1 MAMANFQIGHSK
13 LFPDG
18 AQLFANG
25 KSGEEK
31 LVLHHDNTIQLE
43 LAGMDL
49 TSPPVLT
56 ANPVNIIHVTAP
68 KKVGNKWVFTVDP
81 VGNGRVSLSAADSK
95 GTAAPDL
102 TVIAGVFKNHKD
114 AKGELEE
121 DLIADVY
128 RGHDSAKMHTII
140 RILGNDADN
149 LANENSVA
157 NVKQW
162 GPLACGTVAKVT
174 GRELFYR
181 PIDYDYRQYYKT
193 IAPKT
198 ENGRQVWKI
207 TDRSEVKY
215 DSAKLSQG
223 EKAIQARLKKGQPAI
238 VGITYIPS
246 DAITPGGSLRETG
259 SGGHTVLIIGCDK
272 DAKRFLYF
280 DPYGPDAANTN
291 DSHGSNL
298 QYLGGMDG
306 LNTFPGKCRYLGMF
320 EEIDE
325 PARGGPVLRQDP
337 ATIDPVGLWTGK
349 QFLEVVSGPLR

>member
-1 MAMANFQIGHSK
+1 MANFQIGHSA

-18 AQLFANG
+18 AELFANG
-25 KSGEEK
+25 KSGDEK
-31 LVLHHDNTIQLE
+31 LVLHAGNKIQLE
-43 LAGMDL
+43 LAGMADSA
-49 TSPPVLT
+49 SPPVIT
-56 ANPVNIIHVTAP
+56 ADTASVLHWTDA
-68 KKVGNKWVFTVDP
+68 KKVGNKWVFTLDAT
-81 VGNGRVSLSAADSK
+81 GAGRVTLSAVDSK
-95 GTAAPDL
+95 GRKAPDL
-102 TVIAGVFKNHKD
+102 TVFAGVFKNHKD
-114 AKGELEE
+114 LKGELEE

-128 RGHDSAKMHTII
+128 RGHDSAKMHAIT
-140 RILGNDADN
+140 RILGNDVDN

-162 GPLACGTVAKVT
+162 GSLACGTVAKVT

-181 PIDYDYRQYYKT
+181 PIEYDYQQYYKT
-193 IAPKT
+193 IATKM

-207 TDRSEVKY
+207 ADRAEVKY
-215 DSAKLSQG
+215 DSARLSQG
-223 EKAIQARLKKGQPAI
+223 EKAIQARLKKGQPSI

-246 DAITPGGSLRETG
+246 NAITPGGSLRETG
-259 SGGHTVLIIGCDK
+259 SGGHTVLIVGCDK

-280 DPYGPDAANTN
+280 DPYGPDAANTD

-306 LNTFPGKCRYLGMF
+306 LNTFPAKCRYLGMF
-320 EEIDE
+320 EEIDD

-349 QFLEVVSGPLR
+349 QYLEVVSGPMR